1 MQTMNFI
8 LPDHLAD
15 LNRRKI
21 ERDRVFILKEAMLR
35 SKPGLSSFLDG
46 LGSWM
51 VAQGRNL
58 HERYS
63 AGGQVR
69 SVAVLQDSSK
79 ILRAETQL

>member
-1 MQTMNFI
+1 MNLQF
-8 LPDHLAD
+8 PDHLAE

-21 ERDRVFILKEAMLR
+21 ERDRVFILKEGILR
-35 SKPGLSSFLDG
+35 STSGLSGFLDG

-51 VAQGRNL
+51 VSQGRKL

-69 SVAVLQDSSK
+69 PVATLQDSSK